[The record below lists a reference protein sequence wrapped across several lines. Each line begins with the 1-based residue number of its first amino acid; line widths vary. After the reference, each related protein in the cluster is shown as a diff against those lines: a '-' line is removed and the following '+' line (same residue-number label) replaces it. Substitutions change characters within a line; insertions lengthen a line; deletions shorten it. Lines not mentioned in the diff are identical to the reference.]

1 VIGDQWA
8 FAKDVLRGVLYD
20 IGGGS
25 RECVGV
31 VSSSCGGTACGT
43 GVCVGGGGIRHEAV
57 EGTLVLAVGDLGP
70 STHTA
75 GDKVGIAAVR
85 GLGPTTHTAVICDR
99 CTRSGF
105 SYTSIKHNLLKT
117 VGEPQGLGLEMVDNG
132 RTPAEV

>member
-1 VIGDQWA
+1 MILGVEAVSVSVWC
-8 FAKDVLRGVLYD
+8 LR
-20 IGGGS
+20 
-25 RECVGV
+25 RAAAQRVGR
-31 VSSSCGGTACGT
+31 
-43 GVCVGGGGIRHEAV
+43 VCVCVGGGIRHEAV